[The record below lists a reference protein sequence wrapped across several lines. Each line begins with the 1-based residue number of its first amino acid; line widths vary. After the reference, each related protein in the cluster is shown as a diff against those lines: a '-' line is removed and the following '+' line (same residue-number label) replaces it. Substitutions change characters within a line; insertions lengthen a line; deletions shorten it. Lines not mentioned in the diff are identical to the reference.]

1 MTAGPEAYCLRC
13 GAHRAMERSEAV
25 RTRTGRSAVRGRC
38 PVCGGGLF
46 RLSPGPGSPRDPGEA
61 RRRRA
66 RRRRKGAGRK
76 GSPKRDGR
84 LVIVESPAKASTLSR
99 YLDSTHRVVASVGHV
114 RDLLRSRLAVD
125 VEEDFAPTYRIPN
138 EKRPI
143 VKELR
148 KAAES
153 ASEVYLATDPDRE
166 GEAIAWHLVE
176 ALGLHD
182 LPVHRVVFHEI
193 TPEAVAEAFAHPHAI
208 DRRLV
213 DAQQA
218 RRIMDRLVGFQVSPL
233 LWRKI
238 QNRLSAGRVQSVALR
253 LVVERERQIE
263 AFEPEEYWTLEAE
276 LARLTGDVFRA
287 ELRRKDGREISL
299 ANAAEAHEVARALEV
314 GRYRV
319 ERVRRTVRRRRP
331 PPPFIT
337 STLQQ
342 EASWRL
348 RFAPRRTMQIA
359 QSLYE
364 GVELGEEGTVG
375 LITYMRTDSVR
386 TSPAAQAEARSY
398 VQKEYGERFVPPDP
412 PTHKSRARRAQDA
425 HEAIRPTSV
434 LRTPKAIGRHLS
446 RPQRRLYEL
455 IWRRFLASQ
464 MTAAE
469 REVTQAD
476 IAATV
481 PIPPEDGG
489 TVRPTYWLRARGSA
503 LLFPGFLEVMPDR
516 DDKKREPQLPPLE
529 QGEALELVGLL
540 PEQHFTQPPRR
551 FSEAALIRTLEEE
564 GIGRP
569 STYAPIVAT
578 LLNRY
583 YVERRDRS
591 LRPTELGTAVNDLV
605 VEHFPDVFEVGFTAR
620 MEEELDRIAS
630 GELNWVDVVRD
641 FYEPFSVDLARAEAE
656 MKEVDLDR
664 PIGELCPESGHPL
677 VLKFGRF
684 GRFVACSNF
693 PECRYTRSYS
703 EKIGVVCPQ
712 DGGELVARRTRKGRR
727 FYGCANYP
735 RCDFASWKRPLPAPC
750 PNCGGL
756 LVAEAGDKAG
766 CLSCGTR
773 FEVEEVKEP
782 ARAEARGWD

>member
-1 MTAGPEAYCLRC
+1 MTAGPKAYCLRC
-13 GAHRAMERSEAV
+13 AAHRDIEGAESV
-25 RTRTGRSAVRGRC
+25 QTKTGRPALRGRC

-46 RLSPGPGSPRDPGEA
+46 RLQPGSKSPPASGEA
-61 RRRRA
+61 RRR
-66 RRRRKGAGRK
+66 KGTGRK
-76 GSPKRDGR
+76 ARPERDGR
-84 LVIVESPAKASTLSR
+84 LVIVESPAKASTLGR
-99 YLDSTHRVVASVGHV
+99 YLDSKYRVVASVGHV

-125 VEEDFAPTYRIPN
+125 VEDDFAPTYRIPN

-148 KAAES
+148 KAAAG

-176 ALGLHD
+176 ALELHE

-193 TPEAVAEAFAHPHAI
+193 TPDAVAEAFAHPQEI

-218 RRIMDRLVGFQVSPL
+218 RRILDRLVGFQVSPL

-253 LVVERERQIE
+253 LVVEREREIE
-263 AFEPEEYWTLEAE
+263 AFDPEEYWTLEAE
-276 LARLTGDVFRA
+276 LAKLTGEAFRA
-287 ELRRKDGREISL
+287 QLYRKDDEEVSL
-299 ANAAEAHEVARALEV
+299 AGADEAQKVVRALEPC
-314 GRYRV
+314 RYRV
-319 ERVRRTVRRRRP
+319 ERVRRTVRRRRS

-348 RFAPRRTMQIA
+348 GYAPRRTMQLA

-386 TSPAAQAEARSY
+386 ISKAAQEEARRY
-398 VQKEYGERFVPPDP
+398 VREEFGDRFVPPDP
-412 PTHKSRARRAQDA
+412 PHHKSRARRAQEA
-425 HEAIRPTSV
+425 HEAVRPTSV
-434 LRTPKAIGRHLS
+434 LRSPKAIGRHLS
-446 RPQRRLYEL
+446 RAQRRLYDL

-464 MTAAE
+464 MTAAQ
-469 REVTQAD
+469 RELTRAD
-476 IAATV
+476 IVATR
-481 PIPPEDGG
+481 PHAGG
-489 TVRPTYWLRARGSA
+489 DRGSEPATYWLRARGST
-503 LLFPGFLEVMPDR
+503 LLFPGFLKVMPDR
-516 DDKKREPQLPPLE
+516 DNAKREQQLPPLE
-529 QGEALELVGLL
+529 KDEALELVRLL
-540 PEQHFTQPPRR
+540 PEQHFTKPPRR
-551 FSEAALIRTLEEE
+551 YSEAALIRTLEEE

-569 STYAPIVAT
+569 STYAPIVGT
-578 LLNRY
+578 LQNRY
-583 YVERRDRS
+583 YVERRDRT

-605 VEHFPDVFEVGFTAR
+605 VAHFPDVFEVGFTAR

-641 FYEPFSVDLARAEAE
+641 FHEPFSADLVRAEAE
-656 MKEVDLDR
+656 MKEVDLDQ
-664 PIGELCPESGHPL
+664 PTGELCPESGHPL

-693 PECRYTRSYS
+693 PECRYTRSYA
-703 EKIGVVCPQ
+703 EKIGVRCPE

-735 RCDFASWKRPLPAPC
+735 ECEFASWKRPLPAPC
-750 PNCGGL
+750 PSCGGM
-756 LVAEAGDKAG
+756 LVAEAGEKAS
-766 CLSCGTR
+766 CVSCGTHFR
-773 FEVEEVKEP
+773 LEDLKEP
-782 ARAEARGWD
+782 ARAET